1 MTKHFL
7 SVGGRAAVIAI
18 FCHVLIV
25 AAHAQDDDAISGRAS
40 LGYLATSGNTDSTNI
55 NARLRVSFEP
65 NVWSHEWD
73 LSAVGATRDRE
84 TTTESYTGL
93 YVARRSWGRS
103 YMFGALDWSKNR
115 FAAYLRQR
123 SESLGYGRRVIES
136 DSHELNLEGGL
147 GARFARSADGTTRD
161 EGIVR
166 AALDYEWTLNSTTS
180 FAQDLTIES
189 GSSNTRTES
198 VSALRARL
206 IGDIALVVSYRIRR
220 DSEVPP
226 GTVRSDRFT
235 SISLEY
241 AF

>member
-1 MTKHFL
+1 MNYRL
-7 SVGGRAAVIAI
+7 MSAGGRAAAIATA
-18 FCHVLIV
+18 CLALMVV
-25 AAHAQDDDAISGRAS
+25 AHAQDDDSLSGRAS
-40 LGYLATSGNTDSTNI
+40 LGYLATSGNTESTNT
-55 NARLRVSFEP
+55 NARLRLRFEP

-103 YMFGALDWSKNR
+103 YMFGALDWNKNR

-123 SESLGYGRRVIES
+123 SESVGYGRRVIEG
-136 DSHELNLEGGL
+136 DSHELNIEGGL
-147 GARFARSADGTTRD
+147 GARFARSADGTTSD

-180 FAQDLTIES
+180 FSQDLTIES
-189 GSSNTRTES
+189 GESNTRTES

-206 IGDIALVVSYRIRR
+206 IGGIALVVSYRVRH
-220 DSEVPP
+220 DSDVPV
-226 GTVRSDRFT
+226 GRVRSDRFT

>member
-1 MTKHFL
+1 MIFRL
-7 SVGGRAAVIAI
+7 ISAGGRAAAIAI
-18 FCHVLIV
+18 ACLALTV
-25 AAHAQDDDAISGRAS
+25 AAHAQDDPLSGRAS
-40 LGYLATSGNTDSTNI
+40 LGYLATSGNTDSTNT
-55 NARLRVSFEP
+55 NARLRLRFEP

-73 LSAVGATRDRE
+73 LSAVGATRERE
-84 TTTESYTGL
+84 TTAESYTGL

-103 YMFGALDWSKNR
+103 YMFGALDWNKNR

-123 SESLGYGRRVIES
+123 SESVGYGRRVIEG
-136 DSHELNLEGGL
+136 DNHELNLEGGL
-147 GARFARSADGTTRD
+147 GARFARRADGTTRE

-180 FAQDLTIES
+180 FSQDLTIES

-198 VSALRARL
+198 ISALRARL
-206 IGDIALVVSYRIRR
+206 FGDIALVVSYRVRH
-220 DSEVPP
+220 DSSVPE